1 MALSLFNRRNGSKG
15 EMTFMDHLEEL
26 RWHITR
32 SVVAILAGAIVVFIK
47 MDFFF
52 GVVMM
57 GPARKDF
64 IAYKWLCSFGRW
76 LGLGDAM
83 CMGEIKLNLQSTVL
97 NEQFMMSFTI
107 AFVGGL
113 VIAFPYVLWEFWRF
127 VRPALTPQEKRKTR
141 GMVFWV
147 SLLFFGGIF
156 FGYFI
161 IAPYT
166 VNFFSSY
173 KLSELIETRPT
184 VSDYI
189 GNIVQLVLGT
199 GLLFQLPLVVYFL
212 SKVGI
217 MTPRF
222 LRDYRKFAIV
232 VILVIAA
239 IITPADVM
247 SMILVTIPLLLLY
260 EISILISARVY
271 RRQEK
276 KEIEEWS

>member
-1 MALSLFNRRNGSKG
+1 
-15 EMTFMDHLEEL
+15 MDHLEEL

-32 SVVAILAGAIVVFIK
+32 SVVAILIGAIVVFIK

-52 GVVMM
+52 GVVVM

-64 IAYKWLCSFGRW
+64 ISYKWLCNFGHW

-127 VRPALTPQEKRKTR
+127 VRPALTPAERGKTR

-147 SLLFFGGIF
+147 SLLFFGGVF
-156 FGYFI
+156 FGYYI
-161 IAPYT
+161 ITPYT

-173 KLSELIETRPT
+173 KLSDLIETRPT

-189 GNIVQLVLGT
+189 GNVVQLVLGT

-222 LRDYRKFAIV
+222 LRQYRKFAIV

-260 EISILISARVY
+260 EISILISARVFK
-271 RRQEK
+271 RQMK
-276 KEIEEWS
+276 KEEEEWS